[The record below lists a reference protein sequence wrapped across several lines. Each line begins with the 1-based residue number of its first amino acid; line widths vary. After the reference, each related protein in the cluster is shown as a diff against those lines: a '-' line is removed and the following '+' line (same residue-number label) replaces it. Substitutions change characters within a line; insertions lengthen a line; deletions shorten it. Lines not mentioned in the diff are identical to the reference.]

1 LPVLLPARGE
11 ETRVRV
17 IKERDGGIVRRVR
30 LVGDDG
36 EPVGPVCRFLD
47 HLGDREFLPNKL
59 AAYGY
64 DLKYLFIFLD
74 REGLDWQDF
83 RAPHMLALLAFLRRV
98 PSRRP
103 AQRLGLA
110 VVADGQDGPGRL
122 LSPATVDRI
131 LAAVSSFYDWAILAE
146 EYECG
151 VSPVQM
157 RADPALARVPERHQ
171 PYMGR
176 ASRQQPVHRVVQVKR
191 PRRLP
196 RPMNEPDLE
205 ALLSGLKRLQ
215 DPGDAAAHAGRR
227 APPGRGA
234 VAAPS
239 GHLLRPAP
247 GDDPQTGTRKPAE
260 IGNRQV
266 RHQVVE
272 FTQGRCRVD
281 PVQALLEFVEGQP
294 AGRVMFAQGGRGPAP
309 ILIGG
314 ANPRITGHC
323 RPFRLTARWL
333 RRRRPGRGIG
343 PCHVLRKALAPEAA
357 SRSFSCPHALAFV
370 QPCSGR
376 CGCPAWP
383 GEPSARRRRGR
394 ISVQEDAHA
403 RDRFC
408 GAGISHGPQGFVART
423 LERVTHG

>member
-1 LPVLLPARGE
+1 
-11 ETRVRV
+11 VRV

-47 HLGDREFLPNKL
+47 HLGDREFSPNTL

-64 DLKYLFIFLD
+64 DLKYLFTFLD

-122 LSPATVDRI
+122 LSSATVDRV
-131 LAAVSSFYDWAILAE
+131 LAAVSSFYDWAIVVE

-157 RADPALARVPERHQ
+157 RADPALARVPGRHQ

-176 ASRQQPVHRVVQVKR
+176 ASRQQPVRRVVQVKR

-205 ALLSGLKRLQ
+205 ALLSGLKRLRDLEALLSGLKRLRDLAMLLLMLDGGLRPGEVLSLHLQ
-215 DPGDAAAHAGRR
+215 DISYGRR
-227 APPGRGA
+227 RVTIRKRDDHPHGARGKSRTERVVDLHEPRTLEA
-234 VAAPS
+234 VS
-239 GHLLRPAP
+239 RYVMHERP
-247 GDDPQTGTRKPAE
+247 
-260 IGNRQV
+260 
-266 RHQVVE
+266 
-272 FTQGRCRVD
+272 
-281 PVQALLEFVEGQP
+281 LEATSPFVFLVG
-294 AGRVMFAQGGRGPAP
+294 GGGRRRCEPLSYDA
-309 ILIGG
+309 LV
-314 ANPRITGHC
+314 
-323 RPFRLTARWL
+323 RLFSRRMSALGL
-333 RRRRPGRGIG
+333 RT
-343 PCHVLRKALAPEAA
+343 PETT
-357 SRSFSCPHALAFV
+357 PHALRHRHATAMWEGGMRELSL
-370 QPCSGR
+370 QKRLGHASP
-376 CGCPAWP
+376 
-383 GEPSARRRRGR
+383 E
-394 ISVQEDAHA
+394 SVKVYTRVSDEAVLAEYTQA
-403 RDRFC
+403 
-408 GAGISHGPQGFVART
+408 
-423 LERVTHG
+423 LENKR

>member
-1 LPVLLPARGE
+1 M
-11 ETRVRV
+11 
-17 IKERDGGIVRRVR
+17 
-30 LVGDDG
+30 
-36 EPVGPVCRFLD
+36 GPVCRFPD
-47 HLGDREFLPNKL
+47 HLGDREFSPNKL

-64 DLKYLFIFLD
+64 DLKYLFTFLD

-176 ASRQQPVHRVVQVKR
+176 ASRQQPVRRVVQVKR

-196 RPMNEPDLE
+196 RPMSEPDLE
-205 ALLSGLKRLQ
+205 ALLSGLKRLR

-239 GHLLRPAP
+239 
-247 GDDPQTGTRKPAE
+247 
-260 IGNRQV
+260 
-266 RHQVVE
+266 
-272 FTQGRCRVD
+272 
-281 PVQALLEFVEGQP
+281 
-294 AGRVMFAQGGRGPAP
+294 
-309 ILIGG
+309 
-314 ANPRITGHC
+314 
-323 RPFRLTARWL
+323 
-333 RRRRPGRGIG
+333 
-343 PCHVLRKALAPEAA
+343 
-357 SRSFSCPHALAFV
+357 
-370 QPCSGR
+370 
-376 CGCPAWP
+376 
-383 GEPSARRRRGR
+383 
-394 ISVQEDAHA
+394 
-403 RDRFC
+403 
-408 GAGISHGPQGFVART
+408 
-423 LERVTHG
+423 